1 MYIYVLQAHE
11 YSDFSYW
18 LLTQEKKYSEEE
30 FREICKEA
38 DSKIKTKFSDYNYIS
53 DLISMLCQQYG
64 FRSVKS
70 IPCHIGTYGRSSL

>member
-1 MYIYVLQAHE
+1 MSTTENQK
-11 YSDFSYW
+11 SP
-18 LLTQEKKYSEEE
+18 EEDE
-30 FREICKEA
+30 KEA